1 MPKPAKY
8 SKKNKTAAR
17 RRSKRITHEIVQS
30 GGNATFLR
38 SIAGLTMW
46 YDATDINGDGTAI
59 SNSTNLTTWKDKS
72 GNLYNLT
79 ARDGTAAQYNTT
91 ICNNRPGVAFFKD
104 NGQTTE
110 AGGTFLGNGFTNSSV
125 PTSQYVTIFAVVTPT
140 MVVSDSGKN
149 TITGEILDSLGSKWW
164 YCLRL
169 YQPSSGKVFTES
181 PTFFQGA
188 STTSLNNMRPPQP
201 FLVTFVSNSS
211 GQQII
216 VNANGIDSTVTAG
229 AITSAA
235 PGAQPI
241 YVGYCPPMGA
251 GRLNGAISEI
261 LQYNAALSYLNI
273 LKVQGYLAI
282 KWGLAPYL
290 PTRHPYYN
298 ATSFESVSYNPPIPL
313 RFSGLTLWVDA
324 NDLNGNNTN
333 PASNV
338 GITAWADKSGSGN
351 NLISLSAG
359 GATGDLAGYYNPTI
373 ASGKAG
379 VTFGSPTWNN
389 LPITADGFIT
399 PSYLPVVASTTYFV
413 VYTPY
418 GANNS
423 TNTMGTIFG
432 QNAKGSNPLNTLM
445 LQVFSNTPTFFE
457 ILNDPQPNA
466 EGVMTGLSPKN
477 NRLMGNA
484 SIPVGTTVLISYVAT
499 GSQRIGSVYGNGYK
513 YEPSSDS
520 WSGTGA
526 GSLPLVVG
534 AEGRGFQA
542 NGSISELLYYKNPL
556 STDEIQQVQGY
567 LAAKWGIAKYLP
579 TTHPYYDSVYDP
591 VSGTPM
597 SAAEAAAA
605 AAKVASAAT
614 YNTASRA
621 TFQGAS
627 TARFQGDSRATFQG
641 ASAAQYQ
648 GDSRAQFQGASTA
661 RFQGDSRATFQGAS
675 AASFQGAS
683 AANFQ
688 NASTARFQADSR
700 AQFQG
705 ASTAVYQ
712 AASAAQLIKDSGA
725 TFQRDSRANYQ
736 GASTANFQADSRAN
750 FQGDSRANFIGASAA
765 NFQNASTARFQA
777 DSKAQFQNESG
788 STYISNLTKPY
799 ITSLGNSM
807 KAIPGIQLWLD
818 SADPAA
824 TGTAPAVGSAVST
837 WVDKSGVGNNATGVG
852 SPTYSAA
859 GIRFDGSSQYF
870 STNLTSHAPTESAF
884 AVVSLKTLDTPSG
897 ILGFDRIRGRE
908 WWVVGGTM
916 SWKSEIAEDRMLGG
930 TLSTGVQTLCAQL
943 YSGGTV
949 TAFLNGTQALSQGG
963 SVGSATGGTLI
974 GSYGNGALLNGT
986 ISEIVVF
993 NTALTVPQRQL
1004 VEGYLANKWNIPL
1017 PTAHPYAGNNLI
1029 ASSGANF
1036 QAASAATFQGA
1047 SAAQLVTDS
1056 RAQFIG
1062 DSRANFQRD
1071 SRANFQGD
1079 SKATYQGA
1087 SAASFQGASTA
1098 TYEGASSALYQRAST
1113 ASFEAASAPTYQRAS
1128 TATYE
1133 GASAASFQGASTA
1146 LYQRASTATFQAASA
1161 PTYQRASAAQL
1172 INDSRAQFVG
1182 DSRANFQGDS
1192 KAQLISDSRAQFV
1205 GDSGA
1210 QFVGDSR
1217 ASFNTASGSTA
1228 TVNILADLLVTP
1240 VTEMLPGVQPVL
1252 WFDAGDPN
1260 GDGSSL
1266 GEGALITTWKDKS
1279 RGNTAKSTGVTEP
1292 IYTVSSGHP
1301 AVQFFGTQSLTLLLD
1316 ATPVT
1321 TPFTIFVVASIND
1334 WNTNAGGNGRIV
1346 SFGSS
1351 GSEVLALNTNSNT
1364 PAIVGITTPSAT
1376 FIAQTTTPTTTIP
1389 YIWQASVTSSSI
1401 NVEGIVPD
1409 VKGGAFQTVSMPS
1422 TDYNILSIGNAVDGT
1437 DSQLALDGNISEIII
1452 FNTSLTKDQQQT
1464 IEGYLSWKWG
1474 LQNNLPATHPFAA
1487 SVATLS
1493 ASSARYAGVS
1503 SAQYV
1508 ALTTLTNV
1516 GQLIKTPV
1524 TTLITTKPVMWFDA
1538 TDPTGT
1544 GVAPANNSIVTSWM
1558 DKSGR
1563 GNHANVSG
1571 TTTNVGGLITVG
1583 KTPSNIYN
1591 ASGLNG
1597 KPAIQFNGSQ
1607 YFMGNLQTGSFSGQA
1622 QIFIVFSANSAGTNS
1637 RILSLG
1643 AGTGTT
1649 SDVANT
1655 AYAGF
1660 VYKTSPTGPNVGFF
1674 RNSIPSFSG
1683 ISSAWSAPFL
1693 WEGSITNTSTSVTG
1707 LTGGVPQTRQS
1718 ALIGALTP
1726 TSFAIGANTN
1736 LGGTDAG
1743 VRAAGLASYLNG
1755 NIAEMIVYNT
1765 TLVPSDI
1772 ATIEAYLSWKWGI
1785 QMNLPPNNPYY
1796 PTSNVQNE
1804 SAAISKDA
1812 SQAAYKQVSGATYNK
1827 VSGSSY
1833 LGAST
1838 ANYQGASAAQLQQ
1851 LSGAKYLQDSRANF
1865 QQDSRANFQGASTA
1879 NFEGAS
1885 AANFQGASTAN
1896 FQQLSG
1902 ANFQGASTAN
1912 YTADSRA
1919 QFQQD
1924 SAASFQGSQQS
1935 SGAQYL
1941 SASTSTY
1948 QGAST
1953 AQLQQDS
1960 AATFQGASSAR
1971 YEGASTANYIGDSRA
1986 NFLQDSRANLQQDSA
2001 ATFQGASA
2009 AKYESV
2015 SAANYIGDSRA
2026 NFQKDSAAH
2035 FQKDSAATFIGA
2047 STAMASS
2054 AQVLQGI
2061 GNDPSSGKFVTP
2073 STTDITQSIDLT
2085 TNYKS
2090 GYNARYVVVRAPT
2103 YMGDGLLNLS
2113 QVMVYDSTFSLA
2125 NPINV
2130 ALGKLVYATSNQPK
2144 ASILTN
2150 GTTTAQSAPNVWESA
2165 TLNPA
2170 YEYIEI
2176 DLGMPIN
2183 VYAVNLIG
2191 RNDCRVGDMKCP
2203 NRMNN
2208 LRVEFSMTPSKQ
2220 GSTYF
2225 NSQLSASSALFQSA
2239 SAAQNIRDS
2248 SAQFQQDS
2256 AASFQGSQQSSG
2268 AQYLAAS
2275 SSSYLG
2281 ASTAQL
2287 QQDSAASFNSAS
2299 TANYQAAS
2307 AANYVAD
2314 SRANFQKDSAA
2325 SFQKDSGA
2333 SFLEASSATASS
2345 AKVFQDLGNDPKS
2358 GRFVTPA
2365 SPPDTAVEDQT
2376 IVMAS
2381 LGLLSGYRARYIII
2395 RAPSFMGDGVLNLSQ
2410 VLIYDKTFP
2419 TVNKN
2424 NIAINR
2430 PVFATSNQQDTTLLT
2445 DGSTKVRVAPNV
2457 WQSATPDPTSE
2468 YLEIDLGS
2476 VQNVYGIRLL
2486 GRDDCDPSNPLCPSR
2501 MRNVRVEMSL
2511 TPSALAAPYL
2521 SDQSAMITVSAAKAS
2536 SATFQGASAAK
2547 YEGASAANYA
2557 ADSRANFQQDSRAQ
2571 FQQDSAATLEAASA
2585 AKYESASAANFQKDS
2600 AAQYG
2605 KDSSAQLQKDS
2616 GSSFLAASSATA
2628 SSAQVFQAVGND
2640 PSSGRVVTPASPSD
2654 AAVED
2659 QTVILSALGLKGGY
2673 RARYIV
2679 IRAPAYMGDGV
2690 LNLSQI
2696 MVYDSTFGTT
2706 KKNIALGRTVFATSN
2721 QEVAPI
2727 LTDGSKDVRIAPNVW
2742 QSATPD
2748 PNSEYLE
2755 IDLGS
2760 VQNVYAIRL
2769 LGRDDCDP
2777 SDRDCPNRMRNVR
2790 IEMNLTPSAS
2800 AAPYF
2805 IEQAAAIAL
2814 SGATASSAKFQGAS
2828 TANYEGASTANY
2840 VADSRANFQKDSA
2853 ANLQQDSAATFQ
2865 GASAA
2870 RYEGASTAN
2879 YVADSRANFQ
2889 QDSAANLQQDSAA
2902 TFQGASAARYEGAS
2916 TANFQKDSGAQQM
2929 NDSAANYQ
2937 ELSGASFLSASSATA
2952 SSAQVFQ
2959 EVGNDPKFGRFVTPA
2974 SPPDEEIED
2983 QLISMAL
2990 LGIRAGYRARY
3001 IVIRAPSFM
3010 GDGIL
3015 NLSQVIVYDKT
3026 FPTIHKTNIAFGK
3039 TVFATSNQEHASL
3052 LTDGSTEVRVRPDVW
3067 YSATPDPSSEYL
3079 EIDLGSVQSVYAI
3092 RLLGRDDCDPDNP
3105 LCPSRMR
3112 NVRIEMNMTPSA
3124 SAEPYFI
3131 AQSTALALSGAT
3143 ASSANF
3149 LGASTA
3155 QFLGA
3160 STAQQIAAEELTAS
3174 TASVSAAQQVAAEIL
3189 TASSALAASSA
3200 QALSNYGDD
3209 PENGLF
3215 VLPTADNVQEI
3226 PVNLYK
3232 GRYVRVMPSAYK
3244 GDGYLNISQ
3253 IMICDQTGVDNVA
3266 IGRPVYATSSFSA
3279 DPSIVVDGHPAPR
3292 GASKFWES
3300 SSNDR
3305 SIEFIEVD
3313 LGSEQTITAIRL
3325 IGRNDCPPRLPL
3337 CTERMLQVR
3346 IQISSVTSPEAEAAY
3361 AAQAAALQA
3370 SSANASSAQYQAAE
3384 DFTTSGA
3391 NASSAEFAVASAADA
3406 SSAQYITDEAFTAS
3420 AADASTAQY
3429 TAYKE
3434 LSESAAYAS
3443 GAQLNAAIGMD
3454 PAKGMFIF
3462 PNKTNDQT
3470 IMTSGATGRYV
3481 RIRPSLNN
3489 ADGYIHLSQVAVFD
3503 RSGNNIAMGKP
3514 TYSTSFYP
3522 GTSDCSIVTDGI
3534 LAPRNPPNIWHTMS
3548 KNRSSEFV
3556 EIDLGSAKSIYFV
3569 RVCGRQDCPIVY
3581 AGCQERMYEMRLE
3594 INMTTTQDALNGF
3607 VTNVLTSVPST
3618 TVSAKAQA
3626 MAIGRY
3632 VLPTNAND
3640 QTIVTNGATGRYVR
3654 VRPSAKRGDG
3664 YINISQIIVN
3674 DMNGENISKSKRVYA
3689 SSSSATT
3696 QSPSI
3701 VVDGSITARNFPD
3714 LWQSKTNNRDAEF
3727 IEIDLGSSQAIS
3739 SIEIL
3744 GRADCTFA
3752 SWCEDRMAE
3761 LRVELND
3768 QTTEDFPQSYSE
3780 DAPEPQPQAQPQV
3793 QPQVQ
3798 NQIYDETTVQ
3808 QMIQTAVQQAV
3819 QQVSQVSQK
3828 MPDPPVYEKSVYQ
3841 PSVYEKSVYQPPVYE
3856 KSVYQPPVYE
3866 KSVYEQPVYQQPVY
3880 QQPVYEQPVYQQP
3893 VYQQPVQAPQQQT
3906 VTVNSMS
3913 TGTPVSIADTSSHVT
3928 ITRKDI
3934 TLPPGYLRKWDS
3946 KTRNYVFYDENGQ
3959 IVSHPSLPRQRVD
3972 TSAVKRPAQGGGK
3985 FINIGG
3991 KKKSVQKGGF
4001 TPLATD
4007 VKITNDPTVTSPW
4020 SKYFDTL
4027 KRQYY
4032 YHNNSNGNAVWVHP
4046 FLPRQPVPGELKYGD
4061 AGLPSDWE
4069 KYLESSVNTYFYYDP
4084 KTGETTW
4091 EHPNPP
4097 PFPADDAEAVKAT
4110 GVTGPYVMYR
4120 DSATN
4125 SLFFFNTDTT
4135 ETFWVLPRP

>member
-72 GNLYNLT
+72 GNSYNLT
-79 ARDGTAAQYNTT
+79 AGNGTAAQYNTT

-110 AGGTFLGNGFTNSSV
+110 AGGTVLGNGFINSSV

-333 PASNV
+333 PASTV

-418 GANNS
+418 GANNRP
-423 TNTMGTIFG
+423 NFMGTIFG

-605 AAKVASAAT
+605 TAKVASAAT

-736 GASTANFQADSRAN
+736 GASTAQLINDSGAQ

-2001 ATFQGASA
+2001 ATFQGAS
-2009 AKYESV
+2009 
-2015 SAANYIGDSRA
+2015 SAR
-2026 NFQKDSAAH
+2026 
-2035 FQKDSAATFIGA
+2035 
-2047 STAMASS
+2047 
-2054 AQVLQGI
+2054 
-2061 GNDPSSGKFVTP
+2061 
-2073 STTDITQSIDLT
+2073 
-2085 TNYKS
+2085 
-2090 GYNARYVVVRAPT
+2090 
-2103 YMGDGLLNLS
+2103 
-2113 QVMVYDSTFSLA
+2113 
-2125 NPINV
+2125 
-2130 ALGKLVYATSNQPK
+2130 
-2144 ASILTN
+2144 
-2150 GTTTAQSAPNVWESA
+2150 
-2165 TLNPA
+2165 
-2170 YEYIEI
+2170 
-2176 DLGMPIN
+2176 
-2183 VYAVNLIG
+2183 
-2191 RNDCRVGDMKCP
+2191 
-2203 NRMNN
+2203 
-2208 LRVEFSMTPSKQ
+2208 
-2220 GSTYF
+2220 
-2225 NSQLSASSALFQSA
+2225 
-2239 SAAQNIRDS
+2239 
-2248 SAQFQQDS
+2248 
-2256 AASFQGSQQSSG
+2256 
-2268 AQYLAAS
+2268 
-2275 SSSYLG
+2275 
-2281 ASTAQL
+2281 
-2287 QQDSAASFNSAS
+2287 
-2299 TANYQAAS
+2299 
-2307 AANYVAD
+2307 
-2314 SRANFQKDSAA
+2314 
-2325 SFQKDSGA
+2325 
-2333 SFLEASSATASS
+2333 
-2345 AKVFQDLGNDPKS
+2345 
-2358 GRFVTPA
+2358 
-2365 SPPDTAVEDQT
+2365 
-2376 IVMAS
+2376 
-2381 LGLLSGYRARYIII
+2381 
-2395 RAPSFMGDGVLNLSQ
+2395 
-2410 VLIYDKTFP
+2410 
-2419 TVNKN
+2419 
-2424 NIAINR
+2424 
-2430 PVFATSNQQDTTLLT
+2430 
-2445 DGSTKVRVAPNV
+2445 
-2457 WQSATPDPTSE
+2457 
-2468 YLEIDLGS
+2468 
-2476 VQNVYGIRLL
+2476 
-2486 GRDDCDPSNPLCPSR
+2486 
-2501 MRNVRVEMSL
+2501 
-2511 TPSALAAPYL
+2511 
-2521 SDQSAMITVSAAKAS
+2521 
-2536 SATFQGASAAK
+2536 
-2547 YEGASAANYA
+2547 
-2557 ADSRANFQQDSRAQ
+2557 
-2571 FQQDSAATLEAASA
+2571 
-2585 AKYESASAANFQKDS
+2585 
-2600 AAQYG
+2600 
-2605 KDSSAQLQKDS
+2605 
-2616 GSSFLAASSATA
+2616 
-2628 SSAQVFQAVGND
+2628 
-2640 PSSGRVVTPASPSD
+2640 
-2654 AAVED
+2654 
-2659 QTVILSALGLKGGY
+2659 
-2673 RARYIV
+2673 
-2679 IRAPAYMGDGV
+2679 
-2690 LNLSQI
+2690 
-2696 MVYDSTFGTT
+2696 
-2706 KKNIALGRTVFATSN
+2706 
-2721 QEVAPI
+2721 
-2727 LTDGSKDVRIAPNVW
+2727 
-2742 QSATPD
+2742 
-2748 PNSEYLE
+2748 
-2755 IDLGS
+2755 
-2760 VQNVYAIRL
+2760 
-2769 LGRDDCDP
+2769 
-2777 SDRDCPNRMRNVR
+2777 
-2790 IEMNLTPSAS
+2790 
-2800 AAPYF
+2800 
-2805 IEQAAAIAL
+2805 
-2814 SGATASSAKFQGAS
+2814 
-2828 TANYEGASTANY
+2828 YEGASTANY
-2840 VADSRANFQKDSA
+2840 IGDSRANFQKDSA

-3841 PSVYEKSVYQPPVYE
+3841 PPVYEKSVYQPPVYE